1 MMLFLNWTRVAILY
15 EDEYGLI
22 RLQELVRSPP
32 TKNIEIYIRQTNPA
46 NYRTVLREIKN
57 KEIFNIIVDTD
68 KEHIQLF
75 FRTLLQ
81 LQMNNNKVCKKGCMI
96 QLYVKY
102 ISSSTTPSPLLT
114 SRPWTWRTSNTTK
127 STSQHS
133 GQVNKERSLRD
144 NGPIAPGLWTQTTQ
158 WFRKLYRRWKLSVL
172 LDPTFSINPGYK

>member
-81 LQMNNNKVCKKGCMI
+81 LQMNNNKVRNSI
-96 QLYVKY
+96 
-102 ISSSTTPSPLLT
+102 SPLGLYLIVY
-114 SRPWTWRTSNTTK
+114 K
-127 STSQHS
+127 
-133 GQVNKERSLRD
+133 L
-144 NGPIAPGLWTQTTQ
+144 PI
-158 WFRKLYRRWKLSVL
+158 KHCC
-172 LDPTFSINPGYK
+172 

>member
-81 LQMNNNKVCKKGCMI
+81 LQMNNNKVRNSI
-96 QLYVKY
+96 
-102 ISSSTTPSPLLT
+102 SPLGLYL
-114 SRPWTWRTSNTTK
+114 NVYK
-127 STSQHS
+127 
-133 GQVNKERSLRD
+133 L
-144 NGPIAPGLWTQTTQ
+144 PI
-158 WFRKLYRRWKLSVL
+158 KHCC
-172 LDPTFSINPGYK
+172 

>member
-1 MMLFLNWTRVAILY
+1 MLLSTIFSYKNKLKDIKISSHPIFKKNYFLLSFPFFSENETLSFLLFIEIEYKILILCPIKDMMLFLNWTRVAILY

-81 LQMNNNKVCKKGCMI
+81 LQMNNNKVRNSI
-96 QLYVKY
+96 
-102 ISSSTTPSPLLT
+102 SPLGLYL
-114 SRPWTWRTSNTTK
+114 NVYK
-127 STSQHS
+127 
-133 GQVNKERSLRD
+133 L
-144 NGPIAPGLWTQTTQ
+144 PI
-158 WFRKLYRRWKLSVL
+158 KHCC
-172 LDPTFSINPGYK
+172 

>member
-57 KEIFNIIVDTD
+57 KEIFNIIVDTN

-81 LQMNNNKVCKKGCMI
+81 LQMNNNKVRKKCWII
-96 QLYVKY
+96 QLYV
-102 ISSSTTPSPLLT
+102 
-114 SRPWTWRTSNTTK
+114 
-127 STSQHS
+127 
-133 GQVNKERSLRD
+133 SL
-144 NGPIAPGLWTQTTQ
+144 
-158 WFRKLYRRWKLSVL
+158 
-172 LDPTFSINPGYK
+172 

>member
-1 MMLFLNWTRVAILY
+1 MLFLNWTRVAILY

-81 LQMNNNKVCKKGCMI
+81 LQMNNNKV
-96 QLYVKY
+96 
-102 ISSSTTPSPLLT
+102 
-114 SRPWTWRTSNTTK
+114 SNTTRESLGCVYYYYFPYK
-127 STSQHS
+127 HNSQILFA
-133 GQVNKERSLRD
+133 NL
-144 NGPIAPGLWTQTTQ
+144 
-158 WFRKLYRRWKLSVL
+158 
-172 LDPTFSINPGYK
+172 SINNSQIYSSRRSTQAKVLQFRTPIISIFLATFPCNSLWSGA